1 MLTYVKLLLTAV
13 FWGGTFIAGRVVAQ
27 DAGPFSAAFA
37 RFAMASVLLLGLT
50 WQAEGRLP
58 PLKKQHLLPIAL
70 LGMTGIFAY
79 NFFFFT
85 GMKLIA
91 AGRASTIV
99 ATNPIFIT
107 LLSALLF
114 KEKLKPLKVA
124 GILLS
129 VGGAIMVISRGDP
142 RQVLRGGLGWGELFI
157 FGCVLSW
164 VIYSLVGKALMAELS
179 PLTAVAY
186 SSLAGAAALL
196 VPAYLEGAVQDF
208 GHYSNLSWLGLAY
221 LALFGT
227 VLGFRWYYEGI
238 KRIGPARASIFIN
251 FVPISAVILAFLLL
265 REPITVSLLSGA
277 VLVSSGVYLTNSA

>member
-1 MLTYVKLLLTAV
+1 MLTYVKLLLTAL

-114 KEKLKPLKVA
+114 KEKLRLLKVA

-129 VGGAIMVISRGDP
+129 VGGAVMVISRGDP

-164 VIYSLVGKALMAELS
+164 VAYSLVGKALMAELS

-208 GHYSNLSWLGLAY
+208 SHYSNLSWLGLVY
-221 LALFGT
+221 LAIFGT

-265 REPITVSLLSGA
+265 REPITLSLLSGA

>member
-1 MLTYVKLLLTAV
+1 MLTYVKLLLTAL

-114 KEKLKPLKVA
+114 KEKLKPLKAA

-142 RQVLRGGLGWGELFI
+142 RQILRGGLGWGELFI

-164 VIYSLVGKALMAELS
+164 VAYSLVGKALMAELS

-196 VPAYLEGAVQDF
+196 VPAYLEGAARDF
-208 GHYSNLSWLGLAY
+208 SHYSGTSWLGLAY
-221 LALFGT
+221 LAVFGT

-265 REPITVSLLSGA
+265 REPITSSLLGGA
-277 VLVSSGVYLTNSA
+277 VLVSSGVYLTNST

>member
-1 MLTYVKLLLTAV
+1 MLTYVKLLLTAL

-58 PLKKQHLLPIAL
+58 PIKKQHLLPIAL

-114 KEKLKPLKVA
+114 KEKLRPLKVA

-208 GHYSNLSWLGLAY
+208 SHYSNLSWLGLAY

-277 VLVSSGVYLTNSA
+277 VLVSSGVYLTNST

>member
-1 MLTYVKLLLTAV
+1 
-13 FWGGTFIAGRVVAQ
+13 
-27 DAGPFSAAFA
+27 
-37 RFAMASVLLLGLT
+37 MASVLLLGLT

-58 PLKKQHLLPIAL
+58 PLKKKHLLPIVL

-79 NFFFFT
+79 NFFFFN

-99 ATNPIFIT
+99 ATNPILVT

-114 KEKLKPLKVA
+114 KEKLRPVKAA
-124 GILLS
+124 GILIS
-129 VGGAIMVISRGDP
+129 VGGAVLVISRGDP
-142 RQVLRGGLGWGELFI
+142 RQVLNGGLGWGELFI

-164 VIYSLVGKALMAELS
+164 VTYSLVGKALMAELS
-179 PLTAVAY
+179 PLTAVTY
-186 SSLAGAAALL
+186 SSAAGALALL
-196 VPAYLEGAVQDF
+196 VPAYLEGAKQDF
-208 GHYSNLSWLGLAY
+208 SHYSSSSWLGLVY
-221 LALFGT
+221 LAVFGT

-238 KRIGPARASIFIN
+238 KRIGPTQASIFIN

-265 REPITVSLLSGA
+265 REAVTPSLVTGV

>member
-1 MLTYVKLLLTAV
+1 MLTYVKLLLTAL

-114 KEKLKPLKVA
+114 KEKLRLLKVA

-129 VGGAIMVISRGDP
+129 VGGAVMVISRGDP

-164 VIYSLVGKALMAELS
+164 VAYSLVGKALMAELS

-208 GHYSNLSWLGLAY
+208 SHYSNLSWLGLAY

-265 REPITVSLLSGA
+265 REPITLSLLSGA

>member
-208 GHYSNLSWLGLAY
+208 SHYSNLSWLGLAY

-265 REPITVSLLSGA
+265 REPITLSLLSGA
-277 VLVSSGVYLTNSA
+277 VLVSSGVYLTNST

>member
-1 MLTYVKLLLTAV
+1 MLTYVKLLLTAL

-58 PLKKQHLLPIAL
+58 PIKKQHLLPIAL

-114 KEKLKPLKVA
+114 KEKLRPLKVA

-164 VIYSLVGKALMAELS
+164 VAYSLVGKALMAELS

-208 GHYSNLSWLGLAY
+208 SHYSNLSWLGLAY

-277 VLVSSGVYLTNSA
+277 VLVSSGVYLTNST